1 MYRLSRDVCFL
12 NLTETPK
19 LYDIIRIIRDYPNV
33 TLLRAFTK
41 SYAMA
46 GVRLGYTLSG
56 DRDFLVEMSRCVSCL
71 NVSTLA
77 QTAEFSR
84 SCTVRSSCSSRTSGQ
99 GSRRL

>member
-12 NLTETPK
+12 DLTETPK
-19 LYDIIRIIRDYPNV
+19 LYDIIRIMRDYPNV

-46 GVRLGYTLSG
+46 GVRLGYTLCG
-56 DRDFLVEMSRCVSCL
+56 DRDFLVEMSRYVSCW
-71 NVSTLA
+71 NMSTLA

-84 SCTVRSSCSSRTSGQ
+84 SCMARSSCSSRTNER